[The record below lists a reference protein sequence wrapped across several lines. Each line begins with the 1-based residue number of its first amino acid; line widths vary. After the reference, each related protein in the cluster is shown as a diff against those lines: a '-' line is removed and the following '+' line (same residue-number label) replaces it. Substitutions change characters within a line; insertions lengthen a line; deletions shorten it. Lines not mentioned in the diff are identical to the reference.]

1 MYIYIYCVLRSKQY
15 TLKQIISP
23 LTYMQEFYYKL
34 ISRFL
39 VGGTILAGSTWL
51 ANHASPLLAGI
62 LITIPLELVSL
73 FFIRQNRLLP
83 YAFSILIMSIA
94 TVIPVLYFNLILPF
108 KLFNYP
114 YDVCSSFGVWLIVG
128 IMLYYYVP
136 KDF

>member
-1 MYIYIYCVLRSKQY
+1 MQDLFY
-15 TLKQIISP
+15 TLI
-23 LTYMQEFYYKL
+23 Y
-34 ISRFL
+34 RFF

-73 FFIRQNRLLP
+73 FFIRQNRLMP

-94 TVIPVLYFNLILPF
+94 TVIPVLYYNLILPF
-108 KLFNYP
+108 KLFYYP

-128 IMLYYYVP
+128 ILLYYYIP
-136 KDF
+136 KEIMNA